1 MGSSVSFLGATEE
14 GIHFLLEEQICNCSG
29 VPSCNTN
36 SAIPQTHESVREI
49 QTGAGDTSEMYRKTC
64 NFFWK
69 KRMNPFFRR
78 NEKTYIFN
86 TPPQIRPI
94 AKTYVYNAPQKIH
107 PIDKKFP
114 PLGKTS
120 ICFSEST
127 WYNEL
132 ICNEVQ
138 KKARMLYLDKITK
151 GIKV

>member
-1 MGSSVSFLGATEE
+1 
-14 GIHFLLEEQICNCSG
+14 
-29 VPSCNTN
+29 
-36 SAIPQTHESVREI
+36 
-49 QTGAGDTSEMYRKTC
+49 
-64 NFFWK
+64 
-69 KRMNPFFRR
+69 MNPFFRR

-114 PLGKTS
+114 MGKTS

-132 ICNEVQ
+132 ICNQVQ
-138 KKARMLYLDKITK
+138 KKERMLY
-151 GIKV
+151 